1 MSRHENKRGHH
12 RSTKHGMHRWMKRNR
27 KFFLSAVFFS
37 TAVVIAGGFFLVQE
51 QKKQRRLHVTAEHS
65 VDMKG
70 GHQTVTRQDKEYR
83 RDAQTT
89 AVLFARIGGA
99 DALQLTAESGND
111 ICLEEISLIILDKK
125 QKQINVL
132 QIPPNTLEVSG
143 STEQAGIALQE
154 VYSRETDAESGCEAL
169 VQAVSTLI
177 GGIPINEYLVA
188 DQKTGIQMPDYIEA
202 LKGKLKGDPNVL
214 LQELQAM
221 KQDLQ
226 TSITKNKYM
235 QLAELLETFAES
247 ETICYE
253 LPLAGE
259 NGKDGS
265 GSCEVDEEA
274 LQQLILDLFYEEI

>member
-37 TAVVIAGGFFLVQE
+37 MAVVIAGGFFLVQE
-51 QKKQRRLHVTAEHS
+51 QKKQSRLHVTAEHS

-83 RDAQTT
+83 RNAQST
-89 AVLFARIGGA
+89 AILFARTGGA
-99 DALQLTAESGND
+99 EALQETAESGND
-111 ICLEEISLIILDKK
+111 TCLEEISLIILDKK
-125 QKQINVL
+125 QKLINVL
-132 QIPPNTLEVSG
+132 QIPSNMAVASDG
-143 STEQAGIALQE
+143 TEPAGIVLQE

-169 VQAVSTLI
+169 VQAVSALI
-177 GGIPINEYLVA
+177 GGIPINEYVVA
-188 DQKTGIQMPDYIEA
+188 DQNTGIHMPDYIET

-226 TSITKNKYM
+226 TSITKNEYM
-235 QLAELLETFAES
+235 QLAEFLETFAES
-247 ETICYE
+247 ETVCHE
-253 LPLAGE
+253 LPLAVEDGE
-259 NGKDGS
+259 DGS
-265 GSCEVDEEA
+265 SCEADEEA